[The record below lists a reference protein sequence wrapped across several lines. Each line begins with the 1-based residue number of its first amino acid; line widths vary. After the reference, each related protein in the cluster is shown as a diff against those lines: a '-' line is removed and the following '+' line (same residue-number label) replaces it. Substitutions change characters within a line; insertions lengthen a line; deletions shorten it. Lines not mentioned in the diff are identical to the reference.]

1 MRSFVVL
8 GVYGS
13 IVIGK
18 KTIVKVL
25 VYGRVHGRGWSS

>member
-13 IVIGK
+13 IVIGRK
-18 KTIVKVL
+18 AIVEVL
-25 VYGRVHGRGWSS
+25 VSGRVHGRGWSS